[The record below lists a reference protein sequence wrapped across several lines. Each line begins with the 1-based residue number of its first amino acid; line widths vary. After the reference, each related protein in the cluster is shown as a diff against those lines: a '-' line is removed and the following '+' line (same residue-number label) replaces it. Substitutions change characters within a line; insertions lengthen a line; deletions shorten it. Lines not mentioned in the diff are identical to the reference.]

1 MPRTKRDDPTWQS
14 QYMYR
19 PRGGNAAIKSDGY
32 IDLAHD
38 EGLAAVDSLII
49 QTPSETNGQSAIV
62 RVAVTTRKGTYSAHG
77 SSNPKDAEGKP
88 LVQMAETRALT
99 RALALATNNGLGE
112 SEDGHLDEPADPEP
126 KPSTPGRGAEAS
138 PQRPQLTPVPAAR
151 ADDAVA
157 ERPATQAQ
165 LVTITKLAQQLGEE
179 IPDVSPEMGHD
190 AAEELIRQLNDSWRR
205 QRAAGRRA

>member
-1 MPRTKRDDPTWQS
+1 MPRNKRGDPAWQS
-14 QYMYR
+14 QYMYK
-19 PRGGNAAIKSDGY
+19 PRGGNEAIKSDGY
-32 IDLAHD
+32 IDLGHD
-38 EGLAAVDSLII
+38 EGLASVDSLII
-49 QTPSETNGQSAIV
+49 QTPSDANGQSAIV

-77 SSNPKDAEGKP
+77 SSNPKDTEGKP
-88 LVQMAETRALT
+88 LIQMAETRALT

-112 SEDGHLDEPADPEP
+112 PDDVHLEESTDPE
-126 KPSTPGRGAEAS
+126 PSTPGRGAEAS

-151 ADDAVA
+151 TDDAAA

-165 LVTITKLAQQLGEE
+165 LVTITKLSQQLGEE
-179 IPDVSPEMGHD
+179 IPDLSPEMGHD